1 MAVGFLFL
9 PFWYVKLTANHYKR
23 DVSAELETALSVITT
38 AYLRT
43 EDIVTAVEE
52 NIAYLNPPVSRV
64 FQDFLIQIKMVNPDV
79 QAALRILRGRIDN
92 EVFREWCD
100 AVSDCQHDRSLKT
113 TLPPIVSKL
122 SDMRNVNAELEYMI
136 AEPRKEFMIMV
147 VFVVGNIP
155 LMYLLNQDWYDV
167 LMHTVLGQ
175 CILAATAAAIFI
187 SAGFVVKLTRP
198 YFMILAV
205 RLSGFIRMDAY
216 KRSRMQNVLKASGM
230 NMTPE
235 VYQAYA
241 LVKSGAVLLGAIPCM
256 FLFPLLVPVVV
267 VLALLLYFKE
277 NQKADETLKAK
288 REEIEGELPRMVAT
302 MEQELKASRNVI
314 GMLER
319 FKGNAG
325 PALTGELDIL
335 LADMRSSNYEAAL
348 TRFEARL
355 NSPMLSDVVRGL
367 IGVLRGDD
375 STVYFQMLAHDFKQI
390 ELQRLKAQAQK
401 IPPKIRVFSFVML
414 VCFLLTYLAI
424 ICYVA
429 LESLGGMF

>member
-1 MAVGFLFL
+1 MEGLLFLFGLFLALGLFFLAASLLHL
-9 PFWYVKLTANHYKR
+9 PTLGAAKAMLGTAKQER
-23 DVSAELETALSVITT
+23 KGAKTLET
-38 AYLRT
+38 
-43 EDIVTAVEE
+43 
-52 NIAYLNPPVSRV
+52 
-64 FQDFLIQIKMVNPDV
+64 
-79 QAALRILRGRIDN
+79 
-92 EVFREWCD
+92 C
-100 AVSDCQHDRSLKT
+100 
-113 TLPPIVSKL
+113 
-122 SDMRNVNAELEYMI
+122 
-136 AEPRKEFMIMV
+136 
-147 VFVVGNIP
+147 
-155 LMYLLNQDWYDV
+155 
-167 LMHTVLGQ
+167 
-175 CILAATAAAIFI
+175 
-187 SAGFVVKLTRP
+187 
-198 YFMILAV
+198 FMILAV
-205 RLSGFIRMDAY
+205 RLSHYIRMDEY
-216 KRSRMQNVLKASGM
+216 KKSRMGNVLKASGM
-230 NMTPE
+230 NLTPE

-241 LVKSGAVLLGAIPCM
+241 LVKAGTVLLAVIPCAILM
-256 FLFPLLVPVVV
+256 PLLVPVVV

-277 NQKADETLKAK
+277 GQKADEKLKAK
-288 REEIEGELPRMVAT
+288 WEEIEGELPRMVAT
-302 MEQELKASRNVI
+302 IEQELKASRNVI

-375 STVYFQMLAHDFKQI
+375 SSVYFQMLAHDFKQI

>member
-1 MAVGFLFL
+1 MEGLLFLFGLFLALGLFFLAASLLHL
-9 PFWYVKLTANHYKR
+9 PTIGAAKAMLGTAKQER
-23 DVSAELETALSVITT
+23 KGAKTLET
-38 AYLRT
+38 
-43 EDIVTAVEE
+43 
-52 NIAYLNPPVSRV
+52 
-64 FQDFLIQIKMVNPDV
+64 
-79 QAALRILRGRIDN
+79 
-92 EVFREWCD
+92 C
-100 AVSDCQHDRSLKT
+100 
-113 TLPPIVSKL
+113 
-122 SDMRNVNAELEYMI
+122 
-136 AEPRKEFMIMV
+136 
-147 VFVVGNIP
+147 
-155 LMYLLNQDWYDV
+155 
-167 LMHTVLGQ
+167 
-175 CILAATAAAIFI
+175 
-187 SAGFVVKLTRP
+187 
-198 YFMILAV
+198 FMILAV
-205 RLSGFIRMDAY
+205 RLSHYIRMDEY
-216 KRSRMQNVLKASGM
+216 KKSRMGNVLKASGM
-230 NMTPE
+230 NLTPE

-241 LVKSGAVLLGAIPCM
+241 LVKAGTVLLAVIPCAILM
-256 FLFPLLVPVVV
+256 PLLVPVVV

-277 NQKADETLKAK
+277 WQKADDKLKAK

-302 MEQELKASRNVI
+302 IEQELKASRNVI

-375 STVYFQMLAHDFKQI
+375 SSVYFQMLAHDFKQI

>member
-1 MAVGFLFL
+1 MEGLLFLFGLFLALGLFFLAASLLHL
-9 PFWYVKLTANHYKR
+9 PTIGAAKAMLGTTKQERKGAKT
-23 DVSAELETALSVITT
+23 LET
-38 AYLRT
+38 
-43 EDIVTAVEE
+43 
-52 NIAYLNPPVSRV
+52 
-64 FQDFLIQIKMVNPDV
+64 
-79 QAALRILRGRIDN
+79 
-92 EVFREWCD
+92 C
-100 AVSDCQHDRSLKT
+100 
-113 TLPPIVSKL
+113 
-122 SDMRNVNAELEYMI
+122 
-136 AEPRKEFMIMV
+136 
-147 VFVVGNIP
+147 
-155 LMYLLNQDWYDV
+155 
-167 LMHTVLGQ
+167 
-175 CILAATAAAIFI
+175 
-187 SAGFVVKLTRP
+187 
-198 YFMILAV
+198 FMILAV
-205 RLSGFIRMDAY
+205 RLSHYIRMDEY
-216 KRSRMQNVLKASGM
+216 KKSRMGNVLKASGM
-230 NMTPE
+230 NLTPE

-241 LVKSGAVLLGAIPCM
+241 LVKAGAVLLAVIPCAILM
-256 FLFPLLVPVVV
+256 PLLIPMVV

-277 NQKADETLKAK
+277 GQKADEKLKAK

-302 MEQELKASRNVI
+302 IEQELKASRNVI

-375 STVYFQMLAHDFKQI
+375 NSVYFQMLAHDFKQI

>member
-1 MAVGFLFL
+1 MEGLLFLFGL
-9 PFWYVKLTANHYKR
+9 FLALGLFFLTASVLKLPTMGAAKAMLGTVKQER
-23 DVSAELETALSVITT
+23 KAAKTLET
-38 AYLRT
+38 
-43 EDIVTAVEE
+43 
-52 NIAYLNPPVSRV
+52 
-64 FQDFLIQIKMVNPDV
+64 
-79 QAALRILRGRIDN
+79 
-92 EVFREWCD
+92 
-100 AVSDCQHDRSLKT
+100 
-113 TLPPIVSKL
+113 
-122 SDMRNVNAELEYMI
+122 
-136 AEPRKEFMIMV
+136 
-147 VFVVGNIP
+147 
-155 LMYLLNQDWYDV
+155 
-167 LMHTVLGQ
+167 
-175 CILAATAAAIFI
+175 
-187 SAGFVVKLTRP
+187 

-241 LVKSGAVLLGAIPCM
+241 LVKSGAVLLGAIPCI

-401 IPPKIRVFSFVML
+401 IPPKIRVFSL
-414 VCFLLTYLAI
+414 SCW
-424 ICYVA
+424 YV
-429 LESLGGMF
+429 FC